1 MDEKRLF
8 AKLAGERLAEVR
20 ASMPYPV
27 LQREVEEAIGV
38 NPNNLSNWEK
48 GHHPP
53 PSFLLKK
60 LCEFYGCSADYV
72 LGLNPKKYSG
82 RQMRLMDMIGSLDP
96 HEQEAVE
103 TLVENLISGRLRSDG

>member
-1 MDEKRLF
+1 MDEKQVF
-8 AKLAGERLAEVR
+8 AKLVGERLAEVR
-20 ASMPYPV
+20 AAMTSPV
-27 LQREVEEAIGV
+27 FQREVEEAIGV

-60 LCEFYGCSADYV
+60 LCDYYGCSADYI
-72 LGLNPKKYSG
+72 LGLRPRKYTV
-82 RQMRLMDMIGSLDP
+82 QQKRLIDKIDILDA

-103 TLVENLISGRLRSDG
+103 ALVDSLAAAHQRSDG

>member
-1 MDEKRLF
+1 MDEKRQF
-8 AKLAGERLAEVR
+8 AKYVGERLAEVR
-20 ASMPYPV
+20 ASMTTPT

-53 PSFLLKK
+53 PSFHLKK
-60 LCEFYGCSADYV
+60 LCDYYGCSADFV
-72 LGLNPKKYSG
+72 LGLRPVRYTV
-82 RQMRLMDMIGSLDP
+82 RQRRLIDKIDSLGD

-103 TLVENLISGRLRSDG
+103 ALVDSLLLGHQRSDG